1 MTMNRTLKEYIE
13 REIIPLYSSFDKAH
27 NIDHVESVISRSLSL
42 AQHYDVDVDMVYTIA
57 AYHDTGLQYGRE
69 LHHLHSGEIIASDI
83 QLSQYFTAEQIV
95 IMREA
100 VEDHRASSE
109 HTPRTIYGAIV
120 AEADRLIEPLT
131 VIRRT
136 IQYGLSHY
144 PTLTVEE
151 HFTRC
156 CEHLNE
162 KYGINGYLK
171 LYIPHSDNAQRLAE
185 LRDIIANPT
194 LLRSTFDTIFAEQQ
208 AADL

>member
-1 MTMNRTLKEYIE
+1 MTPNPELVAHIEAHLLPRYEAYDAAHRRDHIEGVIE
-13 REIIPLYSSFDKAH
+13 RSMA
-27 NIDHVESVISRSLSL
+27 L
-42 AQHYDVDVDMVYTIA
+42 AVHYDVDPNMVYTIA

-69 LHHLHSGEIIASDI
+69 LHHLHSGEILASDV
-83 QLSQYFTAEQIV
+83 QLTNYFTAEQIV

-151 HFTRC
+151 HFARC

-162 KYGINGYLK
+162 KYGVNGYLK